1 MATRSVKPKSAP
13 RPKSL
18 KTMAKRAA
26 KAYIRKRSK

>member
-1 MATRSVKPKSAP
+1 MATRRVKPKPAP

-26 KAYIRKRSK
+26 KAYVRKRSK

>member
-1 MATRSVKPKSAP
+1 MATRKTPTP

-26 KAYIRKRSK
+26 KAYVRKRK

>member
-1 MATRSVKPKSAP
+1 MATKRATTP

-26 KAYIRKRSK
+26 KAYIRKRK

>member
-1 MATRSVKPKSAP
+1 MATRLKPPAKP

-26 KAYIRKRSK
+26 KAYVKKRSK

>member
-1 MATRSVKPKSAP
+1 MATRKPAAP

-26 KAYIRKRSK
+26 KAHVKKRS